1 MILSGDL
8 KIYRARNTKHFSY
21 LTSPRR
27 SDTTRHA
34 QLRVG
39 RSLVTL
45 LIGVSFSF
53 NAFCFLSCTV
63 IQTENMG
70 HVIKSFTAKIFFVS
84 DNEIL
89 LEGKSFG
96 LPWVIFLF
104 KLFDLRK
111 PFVGRLSME
120 VTSRVI
126 SYKQT
131 CDNRLQ
137 RTRPSLKCLMQ
148 IEPHA
153 NPAKSAKLRNSGDG

>member
-53 NAFCFLSCTV
+53 NAFCFLSCIV
-63 IQTENMG
+63 IQIENMG
-70 HVIKSFTAKIFFVS
+70 HVIKSFTAKIFFCEWQWNIVGGG
-84 DNEIL
+84 NL
-89 LEGKSFG
+89 LVRLGSSFYSNY
-96 LPWVIFLF
+96 LTC
-104 KLFDLRK
+104 
-111 PFVGRLSME
+111 
-120 VTSRVI
+120 TSRSLAGYQWKSQAEWFAINKLVTTV
-126 SYKQT
+126 YRELDLPLNVW
-131 CDNRLQ
+131 CRLNL
-137 RTRPSLKCLMQ
+137 TRIQPNLLS
-148 IEPHA
+148 
-153 NPAKSAKLRNSGDG
+153 